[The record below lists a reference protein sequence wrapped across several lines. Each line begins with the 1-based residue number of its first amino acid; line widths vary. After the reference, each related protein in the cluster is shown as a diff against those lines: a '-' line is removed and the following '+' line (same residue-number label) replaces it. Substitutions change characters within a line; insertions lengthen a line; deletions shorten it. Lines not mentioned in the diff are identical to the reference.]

1 MNILVTGASGFTGHH
16 LIKHL
21 LCLREGA
28 IHIWGI
34 SRSAPQISHPGITYL
49 EADLSK
55 KEHVDTIIQQISPDA
70 VIHLAGL
77 NRGTLVELLHANV
90 INTEHLLKA
99 LQKERPD
106 ARVLVVGSSAEYGY
120 AGEMPIS
127 EDEALRPTSAYGIS
141 KVAEDLLAIQYHA
154 AHGLCIAV
162 VRPFNLVGPGQ
173 PDSFVCG
180 KLIRQAVEIK
190 NGMRRAFE
198 LAGSE
203 ARRDFVDVR
212 DVVDAYW
219 RLISH
224 KNFEKKVAGRA
235 FNIGSGKSYSVSE
248 VVQEIAFVTKISYEI
263 HMSAIPVRDL
273 VPVQIA
279 NTTLIEKETGWRP
292 LTPLRRSLEDMIGHG
307 SR

>member
-106 ARVLVVGSSAEYGY
+106 AHVLVVGSSAEYGY
-120 AGEMPIS
+120 AGEMPIR
-127 EDEALRPTSAYGIS
+127 EDEGLRPTSEYGIS
-141 KVAEDLLAIQYHA
+141 KVAEDLLAIQYHT
-154 AHGLCIAV
+154 AHGLSIAV

-190 NGMRRAFE
+190 NGMRGAFE

-224 KNFEKKVAGRA
+224 KNFEKNVAGRA

-248 VVQEIAFVTKISYEI
+248 VVQEIAFVTKISYVCDTC
-263 HMSAIPVRDL
+263 SRSG
-273 VPVQIA
+273 
-279 NTTLIEKETGWRP
+279 TGADRKYYP
-292 LTPLRRSLEDMIGHG
+292 D
-307 SR
+307 

>member
-21 LCLREGA
+21 LCLREGE

-106 ARVLVVGSSAEYGY
+106 ARILVVGSSAEYGY

-141 KVAEDLLAIQYHA
+141 KVAEDLLALQYHA
-154 AHGLCIAV
+154 AHGLRIAV

-190 NGMRRAFE
+190 NGMRGAFE

-248 VVQEIAFVTKISYEI
+248 VVQEIAFVTKISYQT
-263 HMSAIPVRDL
+263 HMSAIPGRDL

-292 LTPLRRSLEDMIGHG
+292 LTPLRRSLEDMIGHI